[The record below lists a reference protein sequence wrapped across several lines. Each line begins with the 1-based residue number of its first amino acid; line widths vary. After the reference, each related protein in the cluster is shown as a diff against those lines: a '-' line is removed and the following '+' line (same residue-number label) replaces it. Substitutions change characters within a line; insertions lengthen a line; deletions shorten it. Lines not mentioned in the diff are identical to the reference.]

1 MAKEDRQAG
10 RKEGDEPA
18 AAATPAVDRVP
29 ASQLRREPPAGAGKL
44 AIETFVRRQSDTE
57 LLPLT
62 EWYRRFAKWT
72 GR

>member
-1 MAKEDRQAG
+1 MAKDDRQAER

-18 AAATPAVDRVP
+18 VAVDLVP

-57 LLPLT
+57 RLPLT
-62 EWYRRFAKWT
+62 EWVARFRKWT